1 MKILT
6 KRIFAVF
13 VDGHIHAFIVAGIQF
28 LLPEWF
34 TEYYLTA
41 FLIIP
46 FFFKDLLFKNASLGK
61 IIFGLRIYDK
71 NWEKP
76 KLRVLTLRAA
86 YTFTMGC
93 VKLQRLIMLGGSYIE
108 IFDWER
114 EKFGTCV
121 IDKKVYRKL
130 ALIAREQGG
139 DFAHNMTELYTAY
152 LRDMYVK

>member
-13 VDGHIHAFIVAGIQF
+13 VDGYIHAFIVAGIQF

-34 TEYYLTA
+34 NEYPLVA

-46 FFFKDLLFKNASLGK
+46 FFFKDLFFKNASLGK

-76 KLRVLTLRAA
+76 KIKVLVLRAI
-86 YTFTMGC
+86 FTSTVGAI
-93 VKLQRLIMLGGSYIE
+93 KAQRLAILGESYIE
-108 IFDWER
+108 VFDWER

-121 IDKKVYRKL
+121 IDKKVYREL
-130 ALIAREQGG
+130 ELIAREQGG
-139 DFAHNMTELYTAY
+139 DFAHNMTELYNAY
-152 LRDMYVK
+152 LRDLYVK